1 MTDEKQETQETTNK
15 PFFLI
20 EPKISGVGV
29 VIKKDGTISVPQP
42 KENEDGCNPRN
53 VGA

>member
-1 MTDEKQETQETTNK
+1 MTDEKQEQAPER
-15 PFFLI
+15 PFLLI

-42 KENEDGCNPRN
+42 KEKEDGSNSDDS
-53 VGA
+53 GA